1 MVYALHFK
9 ILNHVRMIL
18 QDFSKYDF
26 PSIFKIV
33 ASKFLN
39 DEGEDDE
46 IFNDE
51 WAVAGMFIF
60 SFF

>member
-1 MVYALHFK
+1 MYVFL
-9 ILNHVRMIL
+9 IQV
-18 QDFSKYDF
+18 
-26 PSIFKIV
+26 V

-51 WAVAGMFIF
+51 WAEAGEKFHFETIHF
-60 SFF
+60 SNVHSRTHCSKIR